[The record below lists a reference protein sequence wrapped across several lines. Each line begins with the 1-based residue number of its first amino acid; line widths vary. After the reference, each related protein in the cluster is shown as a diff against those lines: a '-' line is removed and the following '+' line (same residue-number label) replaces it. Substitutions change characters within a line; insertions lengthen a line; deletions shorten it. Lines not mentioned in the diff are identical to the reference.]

1 MKTYTRQ
8 FLNGLHKPT
17 LTKKIARNHKLGLAD
32 ANKIASTVIWHLEDV
47 LNKEYQQELQS
58 ELAHANVE

>member
-17 LTKKIARNHKLGLAD
+17 LTKKIARDHKLGLAD
-32 ANKIASTVIWHLEDV
+32 ANKIASTVIWHLEDE
-47 LNKEYQQELQS
+47 LNREQAK
-58 ELAHANVE
+58 

>member
-17 LTKKIARNHKLGLAD
+17 LTKKIARDHKLGLAD
-32 ANKIASTVIWHLEDV
+32 ANKIASTVIWHLEDE
-47 LNKEYQQELQS
+47 LNREQEK
-58 ELAHANVE
+58 

>member
-1 MKTYTRQ
+1 MKTSNTRQ

-17 LTKKIARNHKLGLAD
+17 LVKKIAKEHKLGLVD

-47 LNKEYQQELQS
+47 FNKEQ
-58 ELAHANVE
+58 A